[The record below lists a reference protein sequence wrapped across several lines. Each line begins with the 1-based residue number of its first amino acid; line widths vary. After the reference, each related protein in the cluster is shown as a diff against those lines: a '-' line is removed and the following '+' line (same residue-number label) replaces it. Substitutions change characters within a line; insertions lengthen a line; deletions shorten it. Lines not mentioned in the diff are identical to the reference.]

1 MLVKEVMTP
10 KEKLITV
17 TQMTPVRE
25 ALSLMKKHK
34 IRAVIVDKNCE
45 NGAYGLVTF
54 KNILQS
60 IVAEDGDID
69 LLNVY
74 DIAVSPVI
82 SVSQYLDMK
91 YAAQMMVKNSIKR
104 VLVIDNNELHG
115 ILTMSDLIGVLME
128 DNNI

>member
-10 KEKLITV
+10 KEKLISIDQTA
-17 TQMTPVRE
+17 PVRE
-25 ALSLMKKHK
+25 ALSLMKQHQ
-34 IRAVIVDKNCE
+34 IRALIVDKNGQ

-82 SVSQYLDMK
+82 SVSQYLEMK

-104 VLVIDNNELHG
+104 LLVIDNNELQG
-115 ILTMSDLIGVLME
+115 ILTMSDLIGVLMD
-128 DNNI
+128 DNDI